1 MEKAATER
9 SDHVTRES
17 AARAVLLIVIAGLS
31 FSLVGVA
38 VRLSGDVPLY
48 EKVFFRSV
56 FSLAATGH
64 IAARNRSN
72 PFRPTNRVPFLILR
86 GVFGTTAMTL
96 YFYAVENLAIGDA
109 TVLNKLSPF
118 FVVLFA
124 MLFLKERLSRYA
136 IPALACAFAG
146 AALVVQPQL
155 DMRAAPAAAGVLSAA
170 ASGGAY
176 TVVRSLRGKEPPYM
190 IVFYFALVASVA
202 MIPPMLARYVAP
214 TPLELLLLLGAG
226 LFATVGQLCLTFA
239 YHQAPATKIS
249 IYNYAH
255 VIFAFVAGFALWGEV
270 PDAVGV
276 SGAAIIIA
284 AAFYNHRRVVTERMV
299 PPPA

>member
-1 MEKAATER
+1 MTHENT
-9 SDHVTRES
+9 
-17 AARAVLLIVIAGLS
+17 ARAVLLIVLAGLS
-31 FSLVGVA
+31 FSMVGVA

-56 FSLAATGH
+56 FSLAATGL

-72 PFRPTNRVPFLILR
+72 PFRPTPRTPFLILR

-96 YFYAVENLAIGDA
+96 YFYAVENLALGDA
-109 TVLNKLSPF
+109 TILNKLSPF
-118 FVVLFA
+118 FVIVFA
-124 MLFLKERLSRYA
+124 VLFLKEKLSRYA
-136 IPALACAFAG
+136 VPALVCALIG
-146 AALVVQPQL
+146 AVLVVQPQL
-155 DMRAAPAAAGVLSAA
+155 DFKAAPAAAGVLSAA

-176 TVVRSLRGKEPPYM
+176 TVVRSLRGREPPYR
-190 IVFYFALVASVA
+190 IVFYFALVATVG
-202 MIPPMLARYVAP
+202 MIPPMLVRYVAP
-214 TPLELLLLLGAG
+214 TREQLLLLLGAG

-255 VIFAFVAGFALWGEV
+255 VIFAFLMGFFLWGEM
-270 PDAVGV
+270 PDPLGI

-284 AAFYNHRRVVTERMV
+284 AAFYNHRRVVTERTV
-299 PPPA
+299 PPPV